1 MSIIKLNNLSFY
13 YNENNPIINNLNL
26 EIKEG
31 EFLCILGHNGSG
43 KSTLAKLIVGLLK
56 AKQGE
61 IIINNTV
68 LDINTVDKVRHSI
81 GIVFQNPD
89 NQFVGITVKDDI
101 AFGLENRN
109 INRNEM
115 IERINKYAKIVN
127 MNEFLDANP
136 VNLSGGQ
143 KQRVSI
149 ASVLACDP
157 KIIVFD
163 ESTSMLDPKGVK
175 EVIEEIKKLK
185 GNKTI
190 IYITHNL
197 NEVFLSDRVVVM
209 NKGSIT
215 FDGTPNNLFKE
226 RKILEEASLDVIN
239 EIKLIDLLEKDNLL
253 NKKEIIDTLW
263 ELIYQM

>member
-263 ELIYQM
+263 ELVYQM